1 MRLRENLV
9 TTNFSIAFVSLLII
23 SSSAI
28 HAFAVPTV
36 IDHNLKVETVF
47 EGLNTP
53 SNMAFLGLN
62 DILVL
67 EKNSGKVNRIVNG
80 SVYSQPLLDV
90 NVSNALE
97 RGLLGVAV
105 DKSEDGNNN
114 STPTRVFLYYT
125 ESKAGD
131 GGDVCDTPT
140 HCKPG
145 NKPLGNR
152 LYRYDL
158 IDNNSK
164 LVNPKLL
171 LNLPST
177 PGPAHNGG
185 IVTIGP
191 DKNVYVV
198 LGDLGWMSTQASN
211 VPQKKAPLDGRSG
224 ILRVTQDGKP
234 VQGILGN
241 STPASYYYAYGIRN
255 SFGMDFDPAT
265 GQLWDTENGP
275 EFGDEINLVKPGF
288 DSGWSKVQ
296 GIWELTNGSR
306 GKENPHPE
314 KMLLSF
320 NGNGTYTM
328 PKFTWNI
335 PVAPTAIKF
344 LPSDKL
350 GVHYQNTLF
359 VAGANNG
366 DIYHFNLN
374 EDRTEFVLN
383 GTLADKVAN
392 TQSENQG
399 VTWGKGFGI
408 ITDMQY
414 GPDGYLYVLSID
426 LPGDRG
432 TLYKI
437 VPTGKN

>member
-1 MRLRENLV
+1 MKNLV
-9 TTNFSIAFVSLLII
+9 TITFSIAFVSLLII
-23 SSSAI
+23 SSYAI

-36 IDHNLKVETVF
+36 FDPNLKVEAVF

-53 SNMAFLGLN
+53 TNIAFLGVN

-67 EKNSGKVNRIVNG
+67 EENSGMVDRIVNG
-80 SVYSQPLLDV
+80 NVYSKPLLDV

-105 DKSEDGNNN
+105 DKSDHGNNK
-114 STPTRVFLYYT
+114 SSPTRVFLYYT

-131 GGDVCDTPT
+131 GGDECDTPT
-140 HCKPG
+140 RCKPG
-145 NKPLGNR
+145 NDPLGNR

-185 IVTIGP
+185 VVTIGP

-198 LGDLGWMSTQASN
+198 LGELGWMSTQASN
-211 VPQKKAPLDGRSG
+211 VPQKKAPLDGRGG

-255 SFGMDFDPAT
+255 SFGLDFDPVT

-288 DSGWSKVQ
+288 NSGWSKGTGDMGGYKWVNGQ
-296 GIWELTNGSR
+296 GKPASR
-306 GKENPHPE
+306 K
-314 KMLLSF
+314 
-320 NGNGTYTM
+320 Y
-328 PKFTWNI
+328 
-335 PVAPTAIKF
+335 VA
-344 LPSDKL
+344 KL
-350 GVHYQNTLF
+350 
-359 VAGANNG
+359 
-366 DIYHFNLN
+366 
-374 EDRTEFVLN
+374 
-383 GTLADKVAN
+383 
-392 TQSENQG
+392 
-399 VTWGKGFGI
+399 
-408 ITDMQY
+408 
-414 GPDGYLYVLSID
+414 
-426 LPGDRG
+426 
-432 TLYKI
+432 
-437 VPTGKN
+437 